1 MAKSE
6 QLHTLQAGTILHRMN
21 LLLHAETP
29 VAAVSSYKVLSILIR
44 SAFIAATDSANSYV
58 FQEICL
64 ISTGTVWREGKL

>member
-1 MAKSE
+1 
-6 QLHTLQAGTILHRMN
+6 MN